1 MSCGPGSPGAGC
13 QGPCSGPVATTGEEQ
28 DIGTAGWS
36 AEMTLVDGEKAVE
49 RARDTSASGTGGQGM
64 RRVALACGVR
74 WLVDSRILPGAGPD
88 GAIIEPE
95 PSRAEPSRAEPS
107 RAEPS
112 RAEPS
117 RAEPSRAEPSRAEPS
132 RAEPSRAEPSR
143 AEPSLSSCPPGRVM
157 PRLSGS
163 RSGRPPSSLPSA
175 PLGAYSDPLPTDPP
189 GAASP
194 TGRGEPADG
203 GGQATHPFGNETVA
217 AAMRPGPSRR
227 TRPAP

>member
-13 QGPCSGPVATTGEEQ
+13 PGVRSGPAEPTGEEQ

-36 AEMTLVDGEKAVE
+36 EEMTLVDGEKAVE
-49 RARDTSASGTGGQGM
+49 RARDTSANGAGGQVM
-64 RRVALACGVR
+64 RRVALASGVR
-74 WLVDSRILPGAGPD
+74 GLVDSRILPGVGPG
-88 GAIIEPE
+88 GAIINSRAE

-143 AEPSLSSCPPGRVM
+143 AEPSR
-157 PRLSGS
+157 
-163 RSGRPPSSLPSA
+163 A
-175 PLGAYSDPLPTDPP
+175 
-189 GAASP
+189 
-194 TGRGEPADG
+194 E
-203 GGQATHPFGNETVA
+203 
-217 AAMRPGPSRR
+217 PSRAEPSR
-227 TRPAP
+227 AEPSRAEPSRAEPSRAEPSRAEPSRAEPSRAEPSRAEPSRAEPSRALFMSAGARHASAERVPVRPAA

>member
-13 QGPCSGPVATTGEEQ
+13 QGPCSGPAEPTGEEQ

-88 GAIIEPE
+88 GAIIEPSRAE

-143 AEPSLSSCPPGRVM
+143 AEPSR
-157 PRLSGS
+157 
-163 RSGRPPSSLPSA
+163 A
-175 PLGAYSDPLPTDPP
+175 
-189 GAASP
+189 
-194 TGRGEPADG
+194 E
-203 GGQATHPFGNETVA
+203 
-217 AAMRPGPSRR
+217 PSRAEPSR
-227 TRPAP
+227 AEPSRAEPSRAEPSRAEPSRAEPSRAEPLFMSAGARDASAERIPVRPAA